1 MDVSENNGTPKSSI
15 LIGFFNYKPSI
26 LGVPLFLETPIFIYI
41 WNSNDPCFDWKR
53 PCLGGVDLQ
62 KSKSFRFQVYIRIYL
77 PKNPIPIGHR
87 IIGEITNS
95 LDICRSLV
103 RHIPAYYDPFFLTG

>member
-41 WNSNDPCFDWKR
+41 YISGTQMTLVLIGKDLVWGGLTFKNRSH
-53 PCLGGVDLQ
+53 LG
-62 KSKSFRFQVYIRIYL
+62 SRYIYVYISLRI
-77 PKNPIPIGHR
+77 P
-87 IIGEITNS
+87 S
-95 LDICRSLV
+95 QSV
-103 RHIPAYYDPFFLTG
+103 TGS